1 MLMQL
6 KFNTYVHACQ
16 RKHAN
21 SSLLSFPSNRTL
33 VTTVEQ
39 HIKMTAV
46 LLSAP
51 NSTYLKS
58 DSSSPSSVSTL
69 CLGSRKEHKRQSGSF
84 RSKDLFLS
92 TSKHC
97 LAAAADTQ
105 VVKNQ
110 ELLLSSRKSFC
121 SYPTLWLY

>member
-16 RKHAN
+16 RKHAD

-46 LLSAP
+46 LHLTQP
-51 NSTYLKS
+51 I
-58 DSSSPSSVSTL
+58 
-69 CLGSRKEHKRQSGSF
+69 SRATPLRHP
-84 RSKDLFLS
+84 L
-92 TSKHC
+92 
-97 LAAAADTQ
+97 
-105 VVKNQ
+105 
-110 ELLLSSRKSFC
+110 
-121 SYPTLWLY
+121 